1 MLSKKLCQNFA
12 NITEFLDTLLEH
24 VLNSLHLLTLIYKAP
39 QIWLPLLLALLRCS
53 ELVLFNVWGW
63 LCTLMRGTTRG
74 KQRLYT
80 PIRGMTR
87 GKQRLYTTI
96 RGMIGKTKVEDTCL
110 DPMHV
115 EADEWEIM
123 RGKHTKKLLS
133 SKGNNVNVVELHAG
147 TSARVTT
154 RSEGRKH
161 AIKAQGSGRGPPAT
175 PAK

>member
-1 MLSKKLCQNFA
+1 M
-12 NITEFLDTLLEH
+12 
-24 VLNSLHLLTLIYKAP
+24 
-39 QIWLPLLLALLRCS
+39 
-53 ELVLFNVWGW
+53 
-63 LCTLMRGTTRG
+63 TRG

-115 EADEWEIM
+115 EADEWEIV